1 MILFYVDE
9 SGTGLGNKDSF
20 YFVLS
25 ATGIPAQEWET
36 VDSQIAALKRRLVG
50 WAKPEDFEIKGRD
63 MRRGEKF
70 FQRMDWPERISAMRG
85 VADVIAALP
94 CKIFA
99 VQIDKREL
107 PDYIAS
113 DDMMYRLALWKLLDE
128 IEYELEQINQPG
140 MLMLDMRS
148 SHHSSVQDRRIIDAY
163 RDWVAS
169 HVGQTHLIE
178 LPWFGFSAFYAGL
191 QIADFSA
198 YLIDF
203 VSNEGS
209 TGRGSL
215 ELQEAF
221 EKLRHQ
227 VKLVFIP

>member
-1 MILFYVDE
+1 MILFYIDE
-9 SGTGLGNKDSF
+9 SGTGLGDKGSP

-25 ATGIPAQEWET
+25 ATGIPAQDWKI
-36 VDSQIAALKRRLVG
+36 VDSQVVGLKRRLVS

-70 FQRMDWPERISAMRG
+70 FRRMNWPERVKAIHD
-85 VADVIAALP
+85 VADVIATSP
-94 CKIFA
+94 CRIFA
-99 VQIDKREL
+99 VQVDKREL
-107 PDYIAS
+107 PDYVAS
-113 DDMMYRLALWKLLDE
+113 DDMLYRLSLSRLLDE
-128 IEYELEQINQPG
+128 IEHELERINQPG

-148 SHHSSVQDRRIIDAY
+148 DLHSSVQDRRTVDAY

-169 HVGQTHLIE
+169 RIGQTHLTE

-203 VSNEGS
+203 VSNEG
-209 TGRGSL
+209 TAGRGSL

-221 EKLRHQ
+221 NKFRHQ
-227 VKLVFIP
+227 VQLVYIP